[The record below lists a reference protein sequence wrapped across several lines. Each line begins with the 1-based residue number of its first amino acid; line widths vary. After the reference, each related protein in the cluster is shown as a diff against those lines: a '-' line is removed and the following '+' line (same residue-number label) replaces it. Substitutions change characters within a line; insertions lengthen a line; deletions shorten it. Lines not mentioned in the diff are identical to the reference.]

1 MRITILSIL
10 VNLCLLLQAQIYNY
24 PIPISATTT
33 HVTEKNGKGIFVAQ
47 KLRARFQVLDF
58 IKEKMKVFI
67 SEISKI
73 KYLMAQECL
82 QPPEEN
88 ISNCPNAT
96 VYVGR
101 FKNGIKNGNGICYNS
116 AGEAIYI
123 GKFLDDV
130 PIDNYGDSVVS
141 PIKYLSDA
149 KTEKF
154 YYIGEFSSDLP
165 NGFGA
170 IFFQNGDLLISKFK
184 DGVCDGICIYL
195 ETDGN
200 WTTENVS
207 RDEIS
212 FISSSREYA
221 SYVQQS
227 KSEWNAAWK
236 KALGSWE
243 DWSAAFANL
252 SNQLQQISDSSEVV
266 RYHILPI
273 MLQRAGI
280 AGIPNRLEEIP
291 NIICRNNVHIIQ
303 INQHIVNTTVCLQL
317 LSQEIEMPPPLKSLN
332 GKTK

>member
-33 HVTEKNGKGIFVAQ
+33 HITEKNGKGIFVAQ
-47 KLRARFQVLDF
+47 KIKGKISGSGLYQGKDGSIYIGDF
-58 IKEKMKVFI
+58 KDKVFNGI
-67 SEISKI
+67 GMFIAS
-73 KYLMAQECL
+73 
-82 QPPEEN
+82 PEKN

-96 VYVGR
+96 CYVGR

-149 KTEKF
+149 KTENF

-184 DGVCDGICIYL
+184 DGVCDQYCVKLI
-195 ETDGN
+195 
-200 WTTENVS
+200 
-207 RDEIS
+207 
-212 FISSSREYA
+212 F
-221 SYVQQS
+221 
-227 KSEWNAAWK
+227 
-236 KALGSWE
+236 
-243 DWSAAFANL
+243 
-252 SNQLQQISDSSEVV
+252 
-266 RYHILPI
+266 
-273 MLQRAGI
+273 
-280 AGIPNRLEEIP
+280 NRL
-291 NIICRNNVHIIQ
+291 
-303 INQHIVNTTVCLQL
+303 
-317 LSQEIEMPPPLKSLN
+317 
-332 GKTK
+332 